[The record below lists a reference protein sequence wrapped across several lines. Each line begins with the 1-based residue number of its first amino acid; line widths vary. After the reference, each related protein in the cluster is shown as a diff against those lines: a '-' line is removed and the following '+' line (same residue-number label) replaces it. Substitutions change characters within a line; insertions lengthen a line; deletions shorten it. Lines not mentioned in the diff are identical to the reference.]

1 MDAAELRQTYEVL
14 LAEAETGGFGPPPP
28 GEWTAEQV
36 VAHVAAND
44 ELLIEATEAVIAGSP
59 YVCYNHNSIHR
70 PQLDALVEQCHGIP
84 GLAARLRSTSGRLC
98 ALVDRLGPRSSA
110 PVDTNIRDGDEIVIN
125 EPLPWGRTIDIH
137 GRVHLPRH
145 TNQLRALRLA
155 GSPPTGRPPAG

>member
-1 MDAAELRQTYEVL
+1 MDAAELRQAYEVL

-36 VAHVAAND
+36 VAHIAAND

-70 PQLDALVEQCHGIP
+70 PQLDALVAECYGIA
-84 GLAARLRSTSGRLC
+84 GLAARVRTSSGRLSE
-98 ALVDRLGPRSSA
+98 LVERLGPRSST

-137 GRVHLPRH
+137 GRVHLPLH
-145 TNQLRALRLA
+145 TDQLRALR
-155 GSPPTGRPPAG
+155 PTDAAPAG